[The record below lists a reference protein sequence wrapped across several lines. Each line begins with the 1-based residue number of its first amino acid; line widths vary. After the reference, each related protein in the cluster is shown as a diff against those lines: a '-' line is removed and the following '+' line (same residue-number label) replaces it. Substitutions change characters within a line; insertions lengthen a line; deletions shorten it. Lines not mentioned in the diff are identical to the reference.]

1 MALINCPECNREVS
15 DKAEICPNCGFG
27 VAKYIERQNKIIK
40 IQEEAEKEA
49 YLYVKK
55 KKKAEKE
62 KAEQEKR
69 AEENRKRSIYNEAVS
84 KYGSESSKD
93 VENARDLFLQIVGWK
108 DVDVYLNKCKDRIS
122 KLKEQEKTQVE
133 KYKRIRKKVIAI
145 TGTIVAC
152 VVIILGCHYFYK
164 TIVVPKRIYDSAI
177 SNIEKENYE
186 EAIAQLETIIEYKDA
201 NEQIKIAQVYI
212 YERDYAN
219 AKELADERKYSEALS
234 VLRELDT
241 TKDVLELINLCENS
255 LKYEEVHN
263 LAESE
268 KYREAIEILEGL
280 GDFKDSINILG
291 EYRLEADY
299 LDALNY
305 INNEDYKNAFSLL
318 ENLGDYKDAK
328 EKYYE
333 VCYQLGMTGF
343 ENQNYTAAKRYLEEV
358 ADIKDVADI
367 LSECELQL
375 SYESLYTAAMNSI
388 AASKLY
394 DAIDYLN
401 QIPSDYKDVVD
412 KTELCNTYKDVVGEW
427 KCVGYDG
434 SDNRW
439 ITDESACRKHDFI
452 VKVNNDGKLSFVNYK
467 YDYKNLEYTGTTLKW
482 EAVFHPNMLNIST
495 GTLTYTTNFGGKDW
509 TFKES
514 YVHSK

>member
-1 MALINCPECNREVS
+1 MALINCPECNKEVS
-15 DKAEICPNCGFG
+15 DKAEVCPNCGFG
-27 VAKYIERQNKIIK
+27 VAKYVVRQNKIEK

-49 YLYVKK
+49 YLYVKQK
-55 KKKAEKE
+55 KREEKE
-62 KAEQEKR
+62 AAERKKR
-69 AEENRKRSIYNEAVS
+69 QEENRKNSIYDEAVS
-84 KYGSESSKD
+84 KYGSASSKD
-93 VENARDLFLQIVGWK
+93 VENARVLFSQIVGWK
-108 DVDVYLNKCKDRIS
+108 DADIYLKNCKDRIS
-122 KLKEQEKTQVE
+122 KLKEQEKIQVE

-145 TGTIVAC
+145 ASVIVAC
-152 VVIILGCHYFYK
+152 VGIIMGCHYFYI
-164 TIVVPKRIYDSAI
+164 TFVAPKRIYDSAI

-186 EAIAQLETIIEYKDA
+186 EAIAQLETIIEYKDS
-201 NEQIKIAQVYI
+201 NEQIKIVQVYI

-219 AKELADERKYSEALS
+219 AKELADEGKYSEALS
-234 VLRELDT
+234 ILRELDT
-241 TKDVLELINLCENS
+241 TKDVIELINLCENS
-255 LKYEEVHN
+255 LKYEEALD

-268 KYREAIEILEGL
+268 KYREAIEILEEL

-291 EYRLEADY
+291 KYRLEADY

-305 INNEDYKNAFSLL
+305 INNEDYRNAFPLL

-333 VCYQLGMTGF
+333 LCYQLGMTGF
-343 ENQNYTAAKRYLEEV
+343 ENQNYTAAKRYLEEI

-375 SYESLYTAAMNSI
+375 SYENLYAAAMNSI

-394 DAIDYLN
+394 DAIDYLK
-401 QIPSDYKDVVD
+401 QLPSDYRDVVD
-412 KTELCNTYKDVVGEW
+412 KTELCNTYKDIVGEW

-439 ITDESACRKHDFI
+439 ITDESACRKQDFI
-452 VKVNNDGKLSFVNYK
+452 VKVNIDGKLSLVNYK

-482 EAVFHPNMLNIST
+482 ESTFMPHTLNIST
-495 GTLTYTTNFGGKDW
+495 GTLTYIHSYGGKDW
-509 TFKES
+509 AFKES
-514 YVHSK
+514 YVHNK

>member
-27 VAKYIERQNKIIK
+27 VAKYIERQNKILK

-69 AEENRKRSIYNEAVS
+69 AEEDRKRSIYNEAVS

-108 DVDVYLNKCKDRIS
+108 DTDIYLNKCKDRIS
-122 KLKEQEKTQVE
+122 KLKEQEKIQVE
-133 KYKRIRKKVIAI
+133 KYKRIRKKVIVIAS
-145 TGTIVAC
+145 TIVAC

-164 TIVVPKRIYDSAI
+164 TLVAPKRIYDLAI

-186 EAIAQLETIIEYKDA
+186 EAIDQLETIIEYKDA
-201 NEQIKIAQVYI
+201 NEQIKIVQVYI

-219 AKELADERKYSEALS
+219 AKKLADEEKYSEALS

-280 GDFKDSINILG
+280 GDFKDSINILE

-299 LDALNY
+299 LNALNY
-305 INNEDYKNAFSLL
+305 INNEDYIKAFRLL

-328 EKYYE
+328 GKYYE
-333 VCYQLGMTGF
+333 VCYQLGMKRF
-343 ENQNYTAAKRYLEEV
+343 ENQNYTSAKRYLEEV
-358 ADIKDVADI
+358 ADVKDVADI

-375 SYESLYTAAMNSI
+375 SYENLYTAAMNSI

-394 DAIDYLN
+394 DALGYLD
-401 QIPSDYKDVVD
+401 QLPSDYKDTIE
-412 KTELCNTYKDVVGEW
+412 KIALCNKYKNVVGEW

-434 SDNRW
+434 VDNRW
-439 ITDESACRKHDFI
+439 ITDESACKKHDFM
-452 VKVNNDGKLSFVNYK
+452 VKVDNNGNLSLANYGF
-467 YDYKNLEYTGTTLKW
+467 DYKNLEYVGKTLKW
-482 EAVFHPNMLNIST
+482 EAVFMPHTLNIST
-495 GTLTYTTNFGGKDW
+495 GTLTYTDNYGGKDW